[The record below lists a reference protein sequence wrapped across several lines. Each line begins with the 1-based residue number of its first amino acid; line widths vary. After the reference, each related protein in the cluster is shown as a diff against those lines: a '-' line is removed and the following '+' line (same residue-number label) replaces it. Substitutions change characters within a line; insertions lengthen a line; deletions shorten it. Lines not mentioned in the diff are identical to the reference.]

1 MGLSLMRSVD
11 IFPWNKNFET
21 GVPIIDEQHQK
32 LVQLINLLASHLS
45 SHSEESI
52 LLSVFDELADYAL
65 YHFETEEKV
74 WHQFLPE
81 DPLEVE
87 HKKIHGDFIA
97 EIQQLKQSNK
107 NQSTK
112 QEIEEVL
119 RFLIHWLVFHI
130 LESDMYLAKVT
141 QAIQSG
147 MSPQTAKEKADQEM
161 RQHIGV
167 LVETILSMYEKMTS
181 MALHLSSEIDSRKK
195 AETKLRLASNVVEN
209 TLDAICVTNSD
220 KKIIDANPAFYQTT
234 QFTSEEVLGR
244 NIEDLKTGLREEPLT
259 SQLEKALL
267 TDGQWSGIVSSR
279 NKEGEVMM
287 EWLSLSSIK
296 NEHDDGSH
304 YVAVFSEITH
314 LADRLSDMEHLA
326 YHDALTELPN
336 RILLAD
342 RLELALANADRKK
355 EFLAVCYLDLDGFK
369 PINDQFGHEAGD
381 EVLKVIAQR
390 LLNVLRTNDTV
401 SRVGG
406 DEFVLLLGDLKKPED
421 YKELL
426 ARVLLEIEQ
435 PIQINEEEVSV
446 TASIGVTIY
455 PLDDSMVD
463 DLIQHADR
471 AMYQAKQAG
480 ASSYVLYSADH

>member
-1 MGLSLMRSVD
+1 MQSAD

-21 GVPIIDEQHQK
+21 GIQIIDEQHQE
-32 LVQLINLLASHLS
+32 LVRLINILAGHLS
-45 SHSEESI
+45 SHSEESV

-81 DPLEVE
+81 DPLEAK
-87 HKKIHGDFIA
+87 HKKVHSDFIIK
-97 EIQQLKQSNK
+97 IQQLKQARK

-112 QEIEEVL
+112 QELEKIL
-119 RFLIHWLVFHI
+119 RFLSHWLVFHI
-130 LESDMYLAKVT
+130 LENDMHLAKII

-147 MSPQTAKEKADQEM
+147 LSLQTAKEKAEQEM
-161 RQHIGV
+161 RHHVGV
-167 LVETILSMYEKMTS
+167 LIKTILTMYENLIN
-181 MALHLSSEIDSRKK
+181 MALQLSSEIDSRKT
-195 AETKLRLASNVVEN
+195 AETKLRLAANVVEN
-209 TLDAICVTNSD
+209 TLDAICITNSD

-234 QFTSEEVLGR
+234 QFSSDEVLGR
-244 NIEDLKTGLREEPLT
+244 NIEDLKTGLKEEPLT
-259 SQLEKALL
+259 LQLEKALL

-287 EWLSLSSIK
+287 EWLSLSSVK
-296 NEHDDGSH
+296 NEHDGGSH

-355 EFLAVCYLDLDGFK
+355 ECLAVCYLDLDGFK
-369 PINDQFGHEAGD
+369 PVNDQFGHEGGD
-381 EVLKVIAQR
+381 EVLKTIAQR
-390 LLNVLRTNDTV
+390 LLHVLRTNDTV

-406 DEFVLLLGDLKKPED
+406 DEFVLLLGDLKNPED

-426 ARVLLEIEQ
+426 ARVLLEIKK
-435 PIQINEEEVSV
+435 PIQLGKEKVSV

-455 PLDDSMVD
+455 PLDNSMVD
-463 DLIQHADR
+463 TLVQHADR

-480 ASSYVLYSADH
+480 KSSYVLYAADN